1 MVGARRAL
9 SYVVSCWTT
18 ADLIGERPLA
28 CRAPLWEDRELL
40 PRLEHTVN
48 RVYHGSAA
56 YRRREERMADQ
67 ATIDNLA
74 EKFQQWAETLSGE
87 EQATLAE
94 WMDRLRG
101 DVSAHRAGT
110 WWDETGA
117 WAEYW
122 SQSWSWS

>member
-1 MVGARRAL
+1 
-9 SYVVSCWTT
+9 
-18 ADLIGERPLA
+18 
-28 CRAPLWEDRELL
+28 
-40 PRLEHTVN
+40 
-48 RVYHGSAA
+48 
-56 YRRREERMADQ
+56 MADQ

-94 WMDRLRG
+94 WMNRLRG
-101 DVSAHRAGT
+101 DVSAHRADK
-110 WWDETGA
+110 WWDEPGA